1 MIRKVVAVRRR
12 MIRAMHWV
20 WIGFGIA
27 AILGAGVLWARRR
40 AAAPRAHAEN
50 TVISPATATTRLPVL
65 KLKFGGV
72 RHRVS
77 KEDGEVLIGRE
88 SDSNILVASPHVS
101 RHHAKV
107 IWDSEGYPLL
117 VNFSRHGTSV
127 HVEGRAAPFRID
139 DSFRFE
145 GRGRIGLYGDFATA
159 EANGTVV
166 DYDCKWGS

>member
-1 MIRKVVAVRRR
+1 
-12 MIRAMHWV
+12 MIRAMWFWV
-20 WIGFGIA
+20 LIGVLLA
-27 AILGAGVLWARRR
+27 AGAGLYVARRR
-40 AAAPRAHAEN
+40 ASAARTDPEN
-50 TVISPATATTRLPVL
+50 TVISVATASTRLPVL

-77 KEDGEVLIGRE
+77 REDGEVLLGRE

-127 HVEGRAAPFRID
+127 QCEGQAPFRID

-159 EANGTVV
+159 ETHGTVV
-166 DYDCKWGS
+166 EYECKWDA

>member
-1 MIRKVVAVRRR
+1 MWVWVVLGVAMVVGVGVFVVRRR
-12 MIRAMHWV
+12 VPDAKSY
-20 WIGFGIA
+20 
-27 AILGAGVLWARRR
+27 
-40 AAAPRAHAEN
+40 PEN
-50 TVISPATATTRLPVL
+50 TVISQATAATRLPVL

-77 KEDGEVLIGRE
+77 REDGEVLIGRE

-107 IWDSEGYPLL
+107 IWDSDGYPLL
-117 VNFSRHGTSV
+117 VNFSKHGISV
-127 HVEGRAAPFRID
+127 HEEGKPAPARID

-159 EANGTVV
+159 ETHGTVV
-166 DYDCKWGS
+166 EYECKWSA